1 MKDKAKVYKEIENL
15 GWKAFS
21 LTGDIND
28 YGMIVSA
35 REKQKELQKGV
46 EEENQP
52 GAPTAPPVRK

>member
-1 MKDKAKVYKEIENL
+1 MKDKAKVYKDIENL
-15 GWKAFS
+15 GWKVFS

-52 GAPTAPPVRK
+52 GM